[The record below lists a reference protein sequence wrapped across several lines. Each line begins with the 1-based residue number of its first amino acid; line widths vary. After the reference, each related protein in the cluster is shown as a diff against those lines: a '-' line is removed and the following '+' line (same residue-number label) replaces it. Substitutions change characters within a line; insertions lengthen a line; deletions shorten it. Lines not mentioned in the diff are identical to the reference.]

1 MYTLLCD
8 VICFAYAQVIQ
19 AALKNT
25 LLLRHTWREVLHGRL
40 HFGKV
45 PFDRGAESTIAG
57 YPNVLSQACLPRLFI
72 TTCRSKSISHCECS
86 SELRLPLLCT
96 RFAFASPSIC
106 FCIAVALPS
115 LFLSVGGAPLSYKAR
130 LKRLQDLMYIDKPYL
145 FRGISRSAR
154 TY

>member
-8 VICFAYAQVIQ
+8 VIFFAHAQVIQ

-57 YPNVLSQACLPRLFI
+57 YPNVLSQAYLPGFFYYNMQVGINISLRVFKRIAIAFALPALCL
-72 TTCRSKSISHCECS
+72 C
-86 SELRLPLLCT
+86 
-96 RFAFASPSIC
+96 FAFALLLYCLCFAFPFQFPFEWVCSP
-106 FCIAVALPS
+106 
-115 LFLSVGGAPLSYKAR
+115 
-130 LKRLQDLMYIDKPYL
+130 KRSTLQ
-145 FRGISRSAR
+145 GR
-154 TY
+154 TTNMKRT